1 MAKKKKAMQS
11 TDAKEQVVGSTDDL
25 VEEEVA
31 EVDSVIE
38 ALPLLNKEDEVTRR
52 MLMRRKLEQYMEER
66 RLKKELGE
74 DFDAKE

>member
-11 TDAKEQVVGSTDDL
+11 TDAKEQVAGSTDDL
-25 VEEEVA
+25 IEEEVV

-38 ALPLLNKEDEVTRR
+38 VLPLLNKEDEVTRR